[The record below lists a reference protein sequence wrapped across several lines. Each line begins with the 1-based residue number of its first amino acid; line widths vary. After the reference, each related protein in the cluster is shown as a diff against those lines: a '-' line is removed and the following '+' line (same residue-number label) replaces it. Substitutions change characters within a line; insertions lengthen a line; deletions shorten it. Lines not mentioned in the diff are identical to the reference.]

1 METNVLAAERTPRL
15 VIALAA
21 GVAAAAAPSVL
32 LKSLLLACAA
42 AILTTVATGYCP
54 INASL
59 DHSGEEAPRWR
70 TLRTH
75 RVEV

>member
-1 METNVLAAERTPRL
+1 METNVSDSELTPRL

-21 GVAAAAAPSVL
+21 GVAAAAAPNVL
-32 LKSLLLACAA
+32 LKSLLLGCAG
-42 AILTTVATGYCP
+42 AILSTVATGYCP
-54 INASL
+54 VNASR
-59 DHSGEEAPRWR
+59 DRTGDEAPRWR